1 MTSPFT
7 VPRPRQR
14 PGTQVGA
21 DSRVESRFESE
32 AAPTPAGCIPTAPAP
47 GYPLRPWS
55 VAVPPV
61 DRTVCAYCGHF
72 HRKTL
77 AGYLPWSK
85 KRRPAKCVCC
95 KEDFDAVFPDGP
107 VDDEVD
113 DA

>member
-7 VPRPRQR
+7 VPRPKQR

-32 AAPTPAGCIPTAPAP
+32 AAPTPATDHGP
-47 GYPLRPWS
+47 RPWS
-55 VAVPPV
+55 VAVPPI
-61 DRTVCAYCGHF
+61 DRTCCAYCGHF

-85 KRRPAKCVCC
+85 KRRPAKCSCC
-95 KEDFDAVFPDGP
+95 KEDFDAVFPKGP
-107 VDDEVD
+107 PDDDEAVD
-113 DA
+113 E